1 MKPLQKN
8 IYIYLSFENHWAR
21 NKLRIMQILTPI
33 SVFCPDFSIELIT
46 PAELG
51 QDFAM
56 NIGSNGYSR
65 LSQDEDGIEL
75 ELKKE
80 PRGIYFS
87 DGMEPKK
94 RIDYVL
100 VYETNTESDSD
111 DTEQKRLETQR
122 QVFEDNLRKE
132 GLSIEYDELISSKV
146 CVSASG

>member
-1 MKPLQKN
+1 MKPLQKKKKN
-8 IYIYLSFENHWAR
+8 YLSFENHWAR

-33 SVFCPDFSIELIT
+33 LVFCPDFSIT

-56 NIGSNGYSR
+56 NIGSKRYSR
-65 LSQDEDGIEL
+65 LSQDEDDIES
-75 ELKKE
+75 ELKNE